1 VGEGGAARMEGPAV
15 ARLGGPGGGGVS
27 REYERERRPARETS
41 GTGGVSAVLHL
52 GTKK

>member
-1 VGEGGAARMEGPAV
+1 MEGPAV
-15 ARLGGPGGGGVS
+15 ARLGGPGGRDFTGGGGVS